1 MTLFADW
8 AWSEESQQKFKQ
20 AAGWL
25 VSIQVLGAIERAKWH
40 IKAELKKDYYQS
52 AFKKALDSY
61 TTELT
66 KGLLVIDIE
75 AEKAKITKQN
85 QPEQVEGENQKEVD
99 KIEKDRK
106 VQRIVFMRWVL
117 DRALN
122 SFNKTFEEELQKN
135 AGEWYKPS
143 IIDYL
148 WNVSVILANRKE
160 W

>member
-1 MTLFADW
+1 M
-8 AWSEESQQKFKQ
+8 
-20 AAGWL
+20 
-25 VSIQVLGAIERAKWH
+25 
-40 IKAELKKDYYQS
+40 KKDYYQS

-106 VQRIVFMRWVL
+106 VQRIVFMR
-117 DRALN
+117 
-122 SFNKTFEEELQKN
+122 
-135 AGEWYKPS
+135 
-143 IIDYL
+143 
-148 WNVSVILANRKE
+148 
-160 W
+160 